1 MSREAPQKIPKG
13 IVNARGLI
21 NELAGDARIRIEAT
35 NPYSQE
41 TSILCS
47 PFRGVISYSKENI
60 ELLFRV
66 TVGRVFD
73 SSVGQEVIEELPFP
87 VNYSYT
93 LEPEPLLEIFGEL
106 AVTPDTKKYEV
117 INFLSNTVIQ
127 ALMATQALMVTDSFT
142 KETTK
147 NLSAEKLPKPNSLWD
162 FGGLAE
168 EILQ

>member
-1 MSREAPQKIPKG
+1 MTREAAQPIPKG

-21 NELAGDARIRIEAT
+21 NELARDARIRIEAT
-35 NPYSQE
+35 NPYWQK
-41 TSILCS
+41 TGIFCS
-47 PFRGVISYSKENI
+47 PFIGEISYSIKNI
-60 ELLFRV
+60 ELLFRI

-87 VNYSYT
+87 VNYSYS

-106 AVTPDTKKYEV
+106 AVTPDTKKSEV
-117 INFLSNTVIQ
+117 INFLSNTVMQ
-127 ALMATQALMVTDSFT
+127 ALIATQALMVTDSFT

-147 NLSAEKLPKPNSLWD
+147 NLTAEKLPKANSLWD